1 MKKSN
6 LLKAT
11 LFGMLSAFLA
21 IISMFFLWSSIGLV
35 LTLFATISALIAIA
49 ELGVEIGMLSFMVI
63 LVQTGFT
70 LTNLMPDAPVIN
82 YKQGVLVSGV
92 ISMMTLFYGL
102 TVAVVKAK
110 KMKSTNALI
119 CIFILGISFAL
130 GSCNQTPPKQFC
142 SELSQDC
149 ELSKDFVMIKI
160 IANNGN
166 GIDAYGT
173 VLHTGEWYLHSTKSG
188 AVLPFEWNGMESS
201 NVTPPELEKVL
212 AGENPVSILSR
223 IKKFKVDTL
232 TNFGVRHEGGIEG
245 YTQIITKVILLET
258 DGYFDVFNDGKGR
271 RVTFRSQKE
280 TAENP
285 VTE

>member
-21 IISMFFLWSSIGLV
+21 IISMFYLQSSIGLTITFFATV
-35 LTLFATISALIAIA
+35 SAIICVTELGLPFKPYLLVIFIVHLGILTSFIYLFESGKSSDDKLIVIISGGIALFA
-49 ELGVEIGMLSFMVI
+49 
-63 LVQTGFT
+63 
-70 LTNLMPDAPVIN
+70 
-82 YKQGVLVSGV
+82 
-92 ISMMTLFYGL
+92 LFSGL
-102 TVAVVKAK
+102 TVAVVKARVNNTR
-110 KMKSTNALI
+110 MFS
-119 CIFILGISFAL
+119 IFVLGISLFFA
-130 GSCNQTPPKQFC
+130 SCNQTPPKQFC

-173 VLHTGEWYLHSTKSG
+173 ALHTGEWYLHSTKSG